1 MNNQQSTAAKAIGS
15 ANLAQTGQ
23 ALIIQN
29 YANSVNEQ
37 PPVDFSG
44 DAKLAAFQTQIN
56 AGLTTAQGHANTY
69 LKTIQPAVIQNI
81 ADIGNYY
88 AINNAVLTTLPVGS
102 TDQQWVEALTALQ
115 IQSAQNQ
122 RAANGVTTSLQTLV
136 GALTADTTSFATT
149 VSELNAAVNGD
160 HGVLT
165 SINGQLSTIQGQI
178 DGAIAG
184 TVVSGLTI
192 VGGGFLIAVGSVA
205 EFVTAGTS
213 TSLVL
218 AGVGIAAAG
227 VGGEVA
233 SAITLKNLND
243 EKANLLTEEANLTA
257 EVKLATGISNGYQS
271 LGNQVTAAVTA
282 ATQMENAWSSL
293 SADLGAMISDLQNGV
308 TNAGTLR
315 TIFLTAANTEVQTVI
330 TDITTIKGQLAGVT
344 NIVAAPGQT
353 VGEALVAAAQAQ
365 AKAA

>member
-1 MNNQQSTAAKAIGS
+1 MNNPQCTTAKAIGS

-44 DAKLAAFQTQIN
+44 EAKLAVYQKQIN
-56 AGLTTAQGHANTY
+56 AGLTAAQGHASTY
-69 LKTIQPAVIQNI
+69 LNTIQPAIIQNI
-81 ADIGNYY
+81 ANIGNYY
-88 AINNAVLTTLPVGS
+88 AINNAVLTTLPAGS
-102 TDQQWVEALTALQ
+102 TDQQWMEALTALQ
-115 IQSAQNQ
+115 VQSAQYQ
-122 RAANGVTTSLQTLV
+122 TAAAGVVTSLKTLV
-136 GALTADTTSFATT
+136 SELSADTTSFATT

-160 HGVLT
+160 QGVLT
-165 SINGQLSTIQGQI
+165 SINGQLSTVQGQI

-184 TVVSGLTI
+184 TVLSGLTI
-192 VGGGFLIAVGSVA
+192 VGGIFLIACGSVA
-205 EFVTAGTS
+205 EFATAGTS

-218 AGVGIAAAG
+218 AGVGIAATG

-233 SAITLKNLND
+233 SAIALKNLND

-271 LGNQVTAAVTA
+271 LANQVTAAVTA
-282 ATQMENAWSSL
+282 ATQMSNAWSSL
-293 SADLGAMISDLQNGV
+293 SADLGAMISDLRSGV

-315 TIFLTAANTEVQTVI
+315 TIFLTAANTEIQTVI

-353 VGEALVAAAQAQ
+353 VGEALVAAAQAH
-365 AKAA
+365 AV